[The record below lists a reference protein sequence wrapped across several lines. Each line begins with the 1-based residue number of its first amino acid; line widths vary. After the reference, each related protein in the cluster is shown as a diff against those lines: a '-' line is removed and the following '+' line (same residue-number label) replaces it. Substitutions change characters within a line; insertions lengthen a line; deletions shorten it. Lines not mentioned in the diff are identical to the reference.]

1 MLGGKASATCAHTE
15 RSWKSHKLNSNKMR
29 AKRFLFTLVV
39 LICGVCA
46 SFAQEVQ
53 TSDDSIG
60 DWDLFIESIITVESG
75 GNVNARNGNCLGV
88 LQMMPVCV
96 KAVNAVCK
104 ENGNGKRFSL
114 NDRRSREKSIEM
126 FKILQDKY
134 NPTHD
139 FRKACNLWNGGSV
152 KRNCSRYYNRVMKV
166 YDRLKKKKNN

>member
-1 MLGGKASATCAHTE
+1 
-15 RSWKSHKLNSNKMR
+15 MR
-29 AKRFLFTLVV
+29 AKRFLFTLIV
-39 LICGVCA
+39 LISSVCA
-46 SFAQEVQ
+46 SFAQVNQ
-53 TSDDSIG
+53 TSNDSIN

-104 ENGNGKRFSL
+104 KNGNGKHFTL
-114 NDRRSREKSIEM
+114 NDRRSRQKSIEM
-126 FKILQDKY
+126 FKILQDQY

-152 KRNCSRYYNRVMKV
+152 NRNCSKYYNRVMKV
-166 YDRLKKKKNN
+166 YDRLKKKNN